1 MLVLGKSTGT
11 AFEIKRETYDSWTP
25 SGSGLKGMWHLDPF
39 LERAARQQGRNSP
52 HHSFLITVNSPYKA
66 KEFLQHYKISNCR
79 QAGTEA
85 CRPTLMLTFSIE
97 EADGQQLRLG
107 ALVGKVGV
115 GVPDPG
121 AVTACIWLQLHHR
134 RDWERSPMRTMP
146 TAAQPAHHLWPP
158 HHRKPWSPTQGPTM
172 RKIGMI

>member
-1 MLVLGKSTGT
+1 MLALGKPTGT
-11 AFEIKRETYDSWTP
+11 AFEVKREMYYSWTQ
-25 SGSGLKGMWHLDPF
+25 SGSGLKGMWHSDPS
-39 LERAARQQGRNSP
+39 LEGATRHQGRNSP

-66 KEFLQHYKISNCR
+66 KEFLQHYKTGNCS

-85 CRPTLMLTFSIE
+85 RQPTLLLTFSIE

-107 ALVGKVGV
+107 ALVSKVGV

-146 TAAQPAHHLWPP
+146 TAAWPP
-158 HHRKPWSPTQGPTM
+158 RHRKPWSPTQGPTM
-172 RKIGMI
+172 RKTGII